1 MNYCRDY
8 GMIKE
13 HFLRAPETQ
22 IGVHTMSTIQEWD
35 DSPTALQIL
44 KSIDWAIHG
53 SDCTT
58 FVIRT
63 LEIYLDKAIEKE
75 QTTYEDVVKQATWR
89 KMR

>member
-1 MNYCRDY
+1 MSYCRDY
-8 GMIKE
+8 GMIKA

-22 IGVHTMSTIQEWD
+22 IGTHTMATIREWD

-44 KSIDWAIHG
+44 KSIDSAIHG

-63 LEIYLDKAIEKE
+63 LEVYLDRAIEKE
-75 QTTYEDVVKQATWR
+75 QTTYEDVVKQAVWR

>member
-1 MNYCRDY
+1 
-8 GMIKE
+8 MIKE

-22 IGVHTMSTIQEWD
+22 IGAPTMSTIREWD
-35 DSPTALQIL
+35 DNPTALQLL
-44 KSIDWAIHG
+44 KTIDSAIFG

-75 QTTYEDVVKQATWR
+75 QTTYEDVVKLATWR

>member
-1 MNYCRDY
+1 
-8 GMIKE
+8 MIKT

-22 IGVHTMSTIQEWD
+22 IGVHTMATIQEWD

-44 KSIDWAIHG
+44 KTIDSAIHV

-63 LEIYLDKAIEKE
+63 LEVYLDNAIEKE
-75 QTTYEDVVKQATWR
+75 QTTYEAVAKLATWR